1 MTDRIGRATRTT
13 SIVMML
19 VAVSSALSWVMAFA
33 RIPQMISSG
42 LLAVSDSKVVI
53 LLIMMFILLIIGTF
67 MDPTPAILIFVPI
80 FLPVVTE
87 LGVDPVHF
95 GAMVVMNLSV
105 GVITPPV
112 GNVLFVGA
120 QVAGL
125 RIETVIKKLWPFLAA
140 IIIALFV
147 VVFIPQV
154 SLWLPETMGLMSAN

>member
-1 MTDRIGRATRTT
+1 MVSFADTHVISPCFTFLTMGCRSATVL
-13 SIVMML
+13 ILFIMM
-19 VAVSSALSWVMAFA
+19 
-33 RIPQMISSG
+33 
-42 LLAVSDSKVVI
+42 VI
-53 LLIMMFILLIIGTF
+53 LMLIGTV

>member
-1 MTDRIGRATRTT
+1 M
-13 SIVMML
+13 
-19 VAVSSALSWVMAFA
+19 
-33 RIPQMISSG
+33 
-42 LLAVSDSKVVI
+42 
-53 LLIMMFILLIIGTF
+53 
-67 MDPTPAILIFVPI
+67 
-80 FLPVVTE
+80 
-87 LGVDPVHF
+87 
-95 GAMVVMNLSV
+95 
-105 GVITPPV
+105 ITPPV